1 MVGDPGGEPFVFPAA
16 PDRCFRHA
24 GTAQRYPGLN
34 MTPWRQVL
42 RGEA

>member
-1 MVGDPGGEPFVFPAA
+1 MGPRRRLLWWPPGHPYWTKATL
-16 PDRCFRHA
+16 A

-34 MTPWRQVL
+34 MAPWLQAL